1 MGYNTS
7 MEKKLLPILTRL
19 NINDQRLLVA
29 VSTGADSMALLHLL
43 INLQK
48 KLNLELFVAH
58 INHNMRQES
67 AQEQAF
73 IEAFCKEKKIPFYSK
88 TLDKVEGSNIE
99 DRLRKE
105 RYDFLL
111 EKAKKLNASVC
122 LAHHLDDLAETV
134 LKRFFEN
141 PRPYQ
146 LKGMQEIS
154 QREDVTLVRPLLSFR
169 KRELL
174 DYLNKNAYKYFE
186 DVTNLNVKF
195 TRNRL
200 RHNILPTLEQQFG
213 KSIQE
218 NLQRHSIQADLLED
232 YLSEKIQKLCALKQE
247 TDERIMYDF
256 STIDIHPLELQF
268 FLEKV
273 LNLKNLQKEQEF
285 IKSFF
290 ENTSFAYQ
298 NIELKQKT
306 FLLKIKQLS
315 YNA

>member
-1 MGYNTS
+1 MGYNAS

-19 NINDQRLLVA
+19 NIHDQRLLVA

-43 INLQK
+43 LNLQK

-67 AQEQAF
+67 QEEEAF
-73 IEAFCKEKKIPFYSK
+73 ISDFCKRNNLPFYSK
-88 TLDKVEGSNIE
+88 TLEKISGGNVE

-105 RYDFLL
+105 RYNFLL
-111 EKAKKLNASVC
+111 EKAKKLKASVC

-141 PRPYQ
+141 PRLYQ
-146 LKGMQEIS
+146 LKGMQESS
-154 QREDVTLVRPLLSFR
+154 QREGVTLLRPLLSFR
-169 KRELL
+169 KQELL
-174 DYLNKNAYKYFE
+174 GYLNKHAYKYFE
-186 DVTNLNVKF
+186 DMTNLDLQF
-195 TRNRL
+195 TRNRM

-218 NLQRHSIQADLLED
+218 NLQRHAYQADLLED
-232 YLSEKIQKLCALKQE
+232 YLNKKIEKLCALKQK
-247 TDERIMYDF
+247 TKDSVVYDF
-256 STIDIHPLELQF
+256 SNIEIHPLELQF

-285 IKSFF
+285 IKAFF
-290 ENTSFAYQ
+290 ENTKFAYQ
-298 NIELKQKT
+298 NIELKQRQL
-306 FLLKIKQLS
+306 FVKIQSLV
-315 YNA
+315 YN